1 MINIIK
7 KKLGLHHIHN
17 ELQRLRDIIIFGL
30 TKNINDTHKNPLNKF
45 GKKCF
50 SQADEDGI
58 TLEIIKRLKI

>member
-30 TKNINDTHKNPLNKF
+30 TKNINDTHKNPLK
-45 GKKCF
+45 
-50 SQADEDGI
+50 
-58 TLEIIKRLKI
+58 